1 MGNPLRPIYPKRDR
15 AVTELPPIL
24 VWFRQDLRLADNPA
38 LHYASQQKR
47 PIIPVYIWAPE
58 EEGDW
63 PPGAASRWWLH
74 HSLNALDASLRKKK
88 SRLIL
93 GRGPSE
99 ETLRDLMEQTGA
111 TELVW
116 NRRYEPAIIARDKQL
131 KQTFKSE
138 GFAVRSFNSAL
149 LFEPDSVL
157 TKTGTPYQVFT
168 PFYRACLA
176 QDEPAGPLRTP
187 TKLPAP
193 ETFPESLDLDSFE
206 LLPTIPWDKA
216 FYDHWTPGEAGA
228 EAQLERFLSADPPD
242 APNAHHRANFIDY
255 QERRNTPS
263 VTGTSRMSPHLHF
276 GEISPRAIW
285 HAALERASAL
295 GGSDPIHGAKQYT
308 RQLVWRDFAHQLLFH
323 FPHTPNQPL
332 RPAFEHFPWRD
343 DPKQLAAWQRGNTGY
358 PIVDAGMRE
367 LWTTGWMHNRVR
379 MIVGSLLVKHQL
391 ISWQEGAAWFWD
403 TLVDADLANNTLGW
417 QWIGGC
423 GADAAPYFR
432 IFNPMTQGEKF
443 DKAGEYTKRWCPEL
457 SGLSGK
463 TLFAPWTAPSPPTDY
478 PAPVI
483 EHKAGRERALAAFAE
498 MKDGQ

>member
-1 MGNPLRPIYPKRDR
+1 M
-15 AVTELPPIL
+15 TEPTPIL

-38 LHYASQQKR
+38 LNYALQQKR
-47 PIIPVYIWAPE
+47 PVVPVYIWAPE

-74 HSLNALDASLRKKK
+74 HSLNALDASLRKAG
-88 SRLIL
+88 SGLIL
-93 GRGPSE
+93 RRGSSE
-99 ETLRDLMEQTGA
+99 QALRELMEQTGA

-116 NRRYEPAIIARDKQL
+116 NRRYEPAVIARDTRL

-138 GFAVRSFNSAL
+138 GVEVRSFNSAL
-149 LFEPDSVL
+149 LFEPGSVL

-176 QDEPAGPLRTP
+176 QSEPDDTLAAPKKIPAPAGPRP
-187 TKLPAP
+187 D
-193 ETFPESLDLDSFE
+193 SLSTDELG
-206 LLPTIPWDKA
+206 LLPSIPWDKH
-216 FYDHWTPGEAGA
+216 FYHHWTPGESGA
-228 EAQLERFLSADPPD
+228 QAQLERFLSADP
-242 APNAHHRANFIDY
+242 AGTPNAHPRAHFIDY
-255 QERRNTPS
+255 KERRDSPA
-263 VTGTSRMSPHLHF
+263 VAGTSRLSPHLHF

-285 HAALERASAL
+285 HAAHERARAL
-295 GGSDPIHGAKQYT
+295 GGSDPICGAEQYT

-323 FPHTPNQPL
+323 FPHTPNKPL
-332 RPAFEHFPWRD
+332 RAKFEDFPWRK
-343 DPKQLAAWQRGNTGY
+343 DPEQLAAWQRGNTGY

-367 LWTTGWMHNRVR
+367 LWETGWMHNRVR

-391 ISWQEGAAWFWD
+391 LSWQEGAAWFWD

-443 DKAGEYTKRWCPEL
+443 DKAGGYTKRWCPEL
-457 SGLSGK
+457 SALSGK
-463 TLFAPWTAPSPPTDY
+463 TLFAPWTASSPPAGY
-478 PAPVI
+478 PAPVV
-483 EHKAGRERALAAFAE
+483 EHKAGRERALDAFASI
-498 MKDGQ
+498 K